1 MTRRADATFVNTPL
15 SKITVTFESLA
26 GAGVPVAS
34 IECPPE
40 AADPTPDPSVLDDTS
55 EAFTD
60 LVPDTY
66 HCTVVIDP

>member
-1 MTRRADATFVNTPL
+1 
-15 SKITVTFESLA
+15 VT
-26 GAGVPVAS
+26 VAS

-40 AADPTPDPSVLDDTS
+40 AADPTPGPTPDPAVLDDTS